1 MMDLPPAPSSILVD
15 LELPEPAPLPS
26 ALVRVLSS
34 LRVVLL
40 GWFSVPEQTSPAQAR
55 DQFGAEAE
63 NMLDAAARR
72 FEEAGAEVTTRLV
85 FTGDELD
92 TISRVSVEESCDAV
106 LIPGPVEQLRRVLVP
121 LRGIQNVREI
131 APFVADLCQDGTA
144 RVTLL
149 HVLEGDETTAA
160 SREDVL
166 EPAAE
171 RMRSAGIGAGLLE
184 LNSVAADSPADTI
197 VEWAGEHD
205 LVVLG
210 ETQPSVRE
218 VLFGTMPEQIVE
230 AVNVPIIVV
239 RHGEEAAEMAE
250 RATQAD

>member
-1 MMDLPPAPSSILVD
+1 MSSITPPSSILVD
-15 LELPEPAPLPS
+15 VELPEPESLAP
-26 ALVRVLSS
+26 ALIDALSP

-63 NMLDAAARR
+63 DTLGAAARQ

-149 HVLEGDETTAA
+149 HILEGDETTAA

>member
-1 MMDLPPAPSSILVD
+1 MSSITPPSSILVD
-15 LELPEPAPLPS
+15 VELPEPESLAP
-26 ALVRVLSS
+26 ALIDALSP

-40 GWFSVPEQTSPAQAR
+40 GWFSVPEQTTPAQAR

-63 NMLDAAARR
+63 DTLGAAARR

-149 HVLEGDETTAA
+149 HILEGDETTAA

>member
-1 MMDLPPAPSSILVD
+1 MSSITPPSSILVD
-15 LELPEPAPLPS
+15 VELPEPESLAP
-26 ALVRVLSS
+26 ALIDALSP

-63 NMLDAAARR
+63 DTLGAAARR

-149 HVLEGDETTAA
+149 HILEGDETTAA

-171 RMRSAGIGAGLLE
+171 RMRSAGIEAGLLE

>member
-1 MMDLPPAPSSILVD
+1 
-15 LELPEPAPLPS
+15 
-26 ALVRVLSS
+26 
-34 LRVVLL
+34 
-40 GWFSVPEQTSPAQAR
+40 
-55 DQFGAEAE
+55 
-63 NMLDAAARR
+63 
-72 FEEAGAEVTTRLV
+72 
-85 FTGDELD
+85 
-92 TISRVSVEESCDAV
+92 V

-149 HVLEGDETTAA
+149 HILEGDETTAA

-171 RMRSAGIGAGLLE
+171 RMRSAGIEAGLLE

>member
-1 MMDLPPAPSSILVD
+1 MSSITPPSSILVD
-15 LELPEPAPLPS
+15 VELPEPESLAP
-26 ALVRVLSS
+26 ALIDALSP

-40 GWFSVPEQTSPAQAR
+40 GWFSVPEQTTPAQAR

-63 NMLDAAARR
+63 DTLGAAARQ

-149 HVLEGDETTAA
+149 HILEGDETTAA

>member
-1 MMDLPPAPSSILVD
+1 MSSITPPSSILVD
-15 LELPEPAPLPS
+15 VELTEPESLAPALID
-26 ALVRVLSS
+26 ALSP

-63 NMLDAAARR
+63 DTLGAAARQ

-131 APFVADLCQDGTA
+131 ARFVADLCQDGTA

-149 HVLEGDETTAA
+149 HILEGDETTAA

-171 RMRSAGIGAGLLE
+171 RMRSAGIEAGLLE
-184 LNSVAADSPADTI
+184 LNSVAADSRPTPSWSGPASTTSSC
-197 VEWAGEHD
+197 WAR
-205 LVVLG
+205 
-210 ETQPSVRE
+210 PSPRSE
-218 VLFGTMPEQIVE
+218 SSSS
-230 AVNVPIIVV
+230 ARCRN
-239 RHGEEAAEMAE
+239 RS
-250 RATQAD
+250 

>member
-1 MMDLPPAPSSILVD
+1 MSSITPPSSILVD
-15 LELPEPAPLPS
+15 VELPEPESLAP
-26 ALVRVLSS
+26 ALIDALSP

-63 NMLDAAARR
+63 DTLGAAARR

-92 TISRVSVEESCDAV
+92 TISRVSVEESCDAL
-106 LIPGPVEQLRRVLVP
+106 LILGPVEQLRRVLVP

-149 HVLEGDETTAA
+149 HILEGDETTAA

-171 RMRSAGIGAGLLE
+171 RMRSAGIEAGLLE

>member
-1 MMDLPPAPSSILVD
+1 MSSITPPSSILVD
-15 LELPEPAPLPS
+15 VELPEPESLAP
-26 ALVRVLSS
+26 ALIDALSP

-63 NMLDAAARR
+63 DTLGAAARQ

-149 HVLEGDETTAA
+149 HILEGDETTAA

-171 RMRSAGIGAGLLE
+171 RMRSAGIEAGLLE
-184 LNSVAADSPADTI
+184 LNSVAAESPADTI

>member
-1 MMDLPPAPSSILVD
+1 MSSITPPSSILVD
-15 LELPEPAPLPS
+15 VELPEPESLAP
-26 ALVRVLSS
+26 ALIDALSP

-63 NMLDAAARR
+63 DTLGAAARQ

-131 APFVADLCQDGTA
+131 ARFVADLCQDGTA

-149 HVLEGDETTAA
+149 HILEGDETTAA

-171 RMRSAGIGAGLLE
+171 RMRSAGIEAGLLE
-184 LNSVAADSPADTI
+184 LNSVAAESPADTI